1 MPWLIDGQTVALH
14 TGVNGSPA
22 QTEVDSLVIGFA
34 GNCEVIKFLEIFAEQ
49 ANSIAKA
56 KGRGMVMGRQ
66 GLDRG

>member
-56 KGRGMVMGRQ
+56 TATWFRALAPEGSA
-66 GLDRG
+66 